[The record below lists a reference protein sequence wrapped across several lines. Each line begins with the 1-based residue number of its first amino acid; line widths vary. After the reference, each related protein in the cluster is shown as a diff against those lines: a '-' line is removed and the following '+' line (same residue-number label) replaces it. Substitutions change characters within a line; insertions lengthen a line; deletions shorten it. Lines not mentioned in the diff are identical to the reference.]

1 MGPGPTPTHIYN
13 GEKSQQIF
21 GIERERERAGRRW
34 GWTKNLARHNDRNA
48 LLTDSQCLGPYK
60 RGLQTF

>member
-21 GIERERERAGRRW
+21 GIEREREREQGDDGVGRRIW
-34 GWTKNLARHNDRNA
+34 QGITIATL
-48 LLTDSQCLGPYK
+48 Y
-60 RGLQTF
+60 

>member
-21 GIERERERAGRRW
+21 GIERERVQGDDGVGRRIW
-34 GWTKNLARHNDRNA
+34 QGITIATL
-48 LLTDSQCLGPYK
+48 Y
-60 RGLQTF
+60 